1 MTSIDPSLPA
11 PTDGR
16 QSPAALEIAR
26 GTRRLLLS
34 HGFACLPELTLASG
48 RRADLIALD
57 ERGQVWIVEIKS
69 SVEDFRVDSKWP
81 DYRAFC
87 DRLWFA
93 VNPQFPVELLPPD
106 AGHIVADRFG
116 AEFIHDAPT
125 HPLAAA
131 RRKALTMRIART
143 GAIRLTAMADP
154 ELLLE
159 RSWNE

>member
-1 MTSIDPSLPA
+1 MTGIDHNLPA

-16 QSPAALEIAR
+16 QSPAALDIAR
-26 GTRRLLLS
+26 GTRRLLLA
-34 HGFACLPELTLASG
+34 HGFACLPELSLANG
-48 RRADLIALD
+48 RRADLIALS
-57 ERGQVWIVEIKS
+57 ERGEVWIVEIKS

-81 DYRAFC
+81 EYREFC

-93 VNPQFPVELLPPD
+93 VNPQFPIGLLPD
-106 AGHIVADRFG
+106 DTGHIVADRFG
-116 AEFIHDAPT
+116 AEFLREAPT

-131 RRKALTMRIART
+131 RRKTLVTRMARV
-143 GAIRLTAMADP
+143 GAFRLTALADP